1 MRGQDNSLRRVAAV
15 QRGRCFARKRS
26 AAGTPRRSFGGN
38 MFSRIRSAAIIGID
52 VVPVSV
58 ETDISDGL
66 PQFTMV
72 GYVTG
77 QVREAGDRVRTSLK
91 NIGFRMP
98 PEKVTVNLA
107 PADVLKSGSH
117 FDLPIALGLLSC
129 MEKVPPD
136 SIRNIMAVGEL
147 SLSGELVPVA
157 GILPIALKAREMGI
171 SVLIV
176 PEENEGEGRVV
187 SDLQILG
194 FHRLPEV
201 VEFLR
206 HGTLPARIP
215 GPEKSAQLNA
225 YDLDFRD
232 IRGQE
237 AVKRAACIAA
247 AGFHNLLMIGPPG
260 AGKTMLARRMPTIM
274 PPLTMDESLEISGIY
289 SIAGLLSSEQPV
301 IGVRPFRSP
310 HHTLSPQALAG
321 GGKIPKPGELTLAH
335 RGILFLDEM
344 PEFKRGSLEILRQP
358 LEDREIVIARN
369 AGTFHFPANFLLMAA
384 MNPCPCGYY
393 PDLNRCRCSHRDIQL
408 YMNRISQPLLDRIDL
423 CVECSPVTYDEL
435 TGAAEAGESSAE
447 IREKVMRAHEVQQ
460 ARFAGT
466 GIHFNSEIPSA
477 KLSEFCPCDEGAE
490 KVMMDAFSSMRLSAR
505 GYHRIIKVARTIA
518 DLDGAQV
525 IRREHAAEAV
535 CYRMID
541 RKYWTR

>member
-98 PEKVTVNLA
+98 PERVTVNLA

-215 GPEKSAQLNA
+215 GPEKTARLNA

-289 SIAGLLSSEQPV
+289 
-301 IGVRPFRSP
+301 
-310 HHTLSPQALAG
+310 
-321 GGKIPKPGELTLAH
+321 
-335 RGILFLDEM
+335 
-344 PEFKRGSLEILRQP
+344 
-358 LEDREIVIARN
+358 
-369 AGTFHFPANFLLMAA
+369 
-384 MNPCPCGYY
+384 
-393 PDLNRCRCSHRDIQL
+393 
-408 YMNRISQPLLDRIDL
+408 
-423 CVECSPVTYDEL
+423 
-435 TGAAEAGESSAE
+435 
-447 IREKVMRAHEVQQ
+447 
-460 ARFAGT
+460 
-466 GIHFNSEIPSA
+466 
-477 KLSEFCPCDEGAE
+477 
-490 KVMMDAFSSMRLSAR
+490 
-505 GYHRIIKVARTIA
+505 
-518 DLDGAQV
+518 
-525 IRREHAAEAV
+525 
-535 CYRMID
+535 
-541 RKYWTR
+541 

>member
-1 MRGQDNSLRRVAAV
+1 ML
-15 QRGRCFARKRS
+15 
-26 AAGTPRRSFGGN
+26 
-38 MFSRIRSAAIIGID
+38 SRIRSAAIIGID

-66 PQFTMV
+66 PQFTIV

-91 NIGFRMP
+91 NTGFRMP
-98 PEKVTVNLA
+98 PERVTINLA
-107 PADVLKSGSH
+107 PADILKSGSH
-117 FDLPIALGLLSC
+117 FDLPIALGLLAC
-129 MEKVPPD
+129 MEKIPFD
-136 SIRNIMAVGEL
+136 SVENIMAVGEL
-147 SLSGELVPVA
+147 GLGGELVPVT

-176 PEENEGEGRVV
+176 PEENEGEGCVV

-194 FHRLPEV
+194 FHTLTEV
-201 VEFLR
+201 IEYLR
-206 HGTLPARIP
+206 HGTLPAREQRTGKAP
-215 GPEKSAQLNA
+215 RLNE
-225 YDLDFRD
+225 YDLDFKD

-237 AVKRAACIAA
+237 TVKRAACIAA

-260 AGKTMLARRMPTIM
+260 TGKTMVARRMPTIM
-274 PPLTMDESLEISGIY
+274 PPLTMDESLEISKIY
-289 SIAGLLSSEQPV
+289 SVAGMLSAEEPIV
-301 IGVRPFRSP
+301 GVRPFRSP

-358 LEDREIVIARN
+358 LEDREIVIARM
-369 AGTFHFPANFLLMAA
+369 AGTFHFPANFLLLAA

-393 PDLNRCRCSHRDIQL
+393 PDMNRCHCSARDIRF
-408 YMNRISQPLLDRIDL
+408 YMNKISRPLLDRIDL
-423 CVECSPVTYDEL
+423 CVECSPVTYCEL
-435 TGAAEAGESSAE
+435 TGSGEAGESSAE
-447 IREKVMRAHEVQQ
+447 IRERVVRAHEIQQ
-460 ARFAGT
+460 ERFRGT

-477 KLSEFCPCDEGAE
+477 KMEEFCPLDEKAGKIME
-490 KVMMDAFSSMRLSAR
+490 SAFASMRLTAR

-518 DLDGAQV
+518 DLDGSPV
-525 IRREHAAEAV
+525 ISREHASEAI

-541 RKYWTR
+541 KKYWTR

>member
-1 MRGQDNSLRRVAAV
+1 
-15 QRGRCFARKRS
+15 
-26 AAGTPRRSFGGN
+26 
-38 MFSRIRSAAIIGID
+38 MFSRIKSAAIIGID

-91 NIGFRMP
+91 NIGIRMP
-98 PEKVTVNLA
+98 PERVTINLA

-129 MEKVPPD
+129 MEKIPPD
-136 SIRNIMAVGEL
+136 SVRNIMAVGEL
-147 SLSGELVPVA
+147 SLSGEILPVT

-171 SVLIV
+171 SALIV

-194 FHRLPEV
+194 FHKLPEV
-201 VEFLR
+201 IEFLR
-206 HGTLPARIP
+206 HGVLPARVPAP
-215 GPEKSAQLNA
+215 GKSARLNE

-237 AVKRAACIAA
+237 TVKRAACVAA

-260 AGKTMLARRMPTIM
+260 AGKTMIARRMPTIM
-274 PPLTMDESLEISGIY
+274 PPLTMGESLEISKIY
-289 SIAGLLSSEQPV
+289 SIAGLLSSEQPIV
-301 IGVRPFRSP
+301 GIRPFRSP

-321 GGKIPKPGELTLAH
+321 GGKIPTPGELTLAH

-358 LEDREIVIARN
+358 LEDREIVISRT
-369 AGTFHFPANFLLMAA
+369 AGTFHFPANFLLLAA

-393 PDLNRCRCSHRDIQL
+393 PDLNRCRCTPRDIRF
-408 YMNRISQPLLDRIDL
+408 YINKISQPLLDRIDL

-435 TGAAEAGESSAE
+435 TGSVEAGESSAK
-447 IREKVMRAHEVQQ
+447 IREKVVRAHEIQQ
-460 ARFAGT
+460 ERFAGT
-466 GIHFNSEIPSA
+466 GIRFNSEIPSS
-477 KLSEFCPCDEGAE
+477 KMEKYCPLDEKAGEVME
-490 KVMMDAFSSMRLSAR
+490 KAFSVMRLSAR

-518 DLDGAQV
+518 DLDGASV
-525 IRREHAAEAV
+525 IGREHAAEAV

-541 RKYWTR
+541 RKYWVR